1 MSRPAAKSRSG
12 SANTQFRNNL
22 VIPARSGIMLR
33 AYQNEAVEAAYQYL
47 RDRDDNPVL
56 VLPTGAGK
64 SWCIAKIATDA
75 VTQWHGRVLVLAHRK
90 ELIEQNAEKIRRLCP
105 GLSVGIY
112 SAGLNCRDMNTPV
125 LVAGIQSIHKLA
137 CQLGPFDL
145 VVVDECQLIA
155 VSGEGMYRRFL
166 RDAKVINPHLRVIG
180 LTATPYRVDSGPICS
195 PNHFLNAVC
204 YEVGIRELIRD
215 GFLSPLISKAGK
227 TRVDTDSLR
236 IRGGEFV
243 AEEVE
248 QLMDDD
254 QLVQAACKEILSLT
268 ADRKSVLIFTSGVHH
283 GQHVQA
289 VLQKHGAECGFVC
302 GDTPSRERNEILARF
317 RGTEQQSLLK
327 TPSLKYLANSDLL
340 TIGFDSPRID
350 SVVLL
355 RPTMSPG
362 LYSQMV
368 GRGFRLAPG
377 KSDCLILDFGGN
389 IIRHGPV
396 DAISAIAKEVTN
408 GKAPIK
414 ECPNCQAVVLAG
426 YSQCPQCAYIFPPP
440 EKQKHEHKASEAG
453 ILTGQHTD
461 ERHEVLD
468 VLYRVHSK
476 KDAPAHAPRS
486 LRVDYQLG
494 LDYWHSEYVCL
505 EHTGFARQK
514 AEEWWQAR
522 SPISVPATA
531 DEANQLARC
540 GQLRPTHAIVI
551 RRIAGE
557 RFSRIIKY
565 ELGEFPDE
573 PLEESAAYSGLD
585 DDVPF

>member
-1 MSRPAAKSRSG
+1 
-12 SANTQFRNNL
+12 
-22 VIPARSGIMLR
+22 MLR
-33 AYQNEAVEAAYQYL
+33 AYQNEAVEAVYHHL

-64 SWCIAKIATDA
+64 SWCIAKMATDA
-75 VTQWHGRVLVLAHRK
+75 VTQWNGRVLILAHRK

-105 GLSVGIY
+105 SVSVGIY
-112 SAGLNCRDMNTPV
+112 SAGLKRRDMNTPV
-125 LVAGIQSIHKLA
+125 LVAGIQSIHKRA

-145 VVVDECQLIA
+145 VIVDECHLIA
-155 VSGEGMYRRFL
+155 VSGEGMYRQFL
-166 RDAKVINPHLRVIG
+166 RDAKVVNPHLRVIG

-195 PNHFLNAVC
+195 PDHFLNEIC
-204 YEVGIRELIRD
+204 YDVGIRELIRD
-215 GFLSPLISKAGK
+215 GYLSPLISKAGK
-227 TRVDTDSLR
+227 ARVDTANLHV
-236 IRGGEFV
+236 RGGEFV

-254 QLVQAACKEILSLT
+254 QLVQAACNEILSLT
-268 ADRKSVLIFTSGVHH
+268 VDRKSVLIFTSGVRH
-283 GQHVQA
+283 GQHVQQ

-302 GDTPSRERNEILARF
+302 GDTPSRERNETLDRF
-317 RGTEQQSLLK
+317 RGNGQQSLLK
-327 TPSLKYLANSDLL
+327 TPPLKYLANSDLL

-350 SVVLL
+350 CVVLL

-389 IIRHGPV
+389 ILRHGPV
-396 DAISAIAKEVTN
+396 DAIKAEARENGS
-408 GKAPIK
+408 GKAPMK
-414 ECPNCQAVVLAG
+414 ECPNCQAVILAG
-426 YSQCPQCAYIFPPP
+426 YSQCPQCGFIFPPP
-440 EKQKHEHKASEAG
+440 EKQKHEHKPTEAG

-468 VLYRVHSK
+468 VLYRVHRK
-476 KDAPAHAPRS
+476 KDAPATAPQT

-494 LDYWHSEYVCL
+494 LDHWHSEYVCL
-505 EHTGFARQK
+505 EHTGFARKK
-514 AEEWWQAR
+514 AETWWRDR
-522 SPISVPATA
+522 SPIPVPATA
-531 DEANQLARC
+531 DEANQLARA

-551 RRIAGE
+551 RKIAGE
-557 RFSRIIKY
+557 RFSRIIKH
-565 ELGEFPDE
+565 ELGDFFDE
-573 PLEESAAYSGLD
+573 PLDKSAAYSGVD